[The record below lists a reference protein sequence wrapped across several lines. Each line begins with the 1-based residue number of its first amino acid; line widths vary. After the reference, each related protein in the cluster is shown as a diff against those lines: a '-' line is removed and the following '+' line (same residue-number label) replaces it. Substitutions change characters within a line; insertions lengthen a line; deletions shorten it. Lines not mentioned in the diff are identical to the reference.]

1 MKLTKRQYVF
11 KHRLDELVQ
20 FFGFNTVREMT
31 GLSGSTLGQYASL
44 DSPLLIPESKLNY
57 LEAEF
62 KSFSTKHN
70 SWFSDTNLKYISY
83 AIFKSK
89 ALKYILFLLIHLSNI
104 SKYSIVILLATDK
117 VCKSNNA

>member
-62 KSFSTKHN
+62 KLKCMN
-70 SWFSDTNLKYISY
+70 QKNL
-83 AIFKSK
+83 
-89 ALKYILFLLIHLSNI
+89 
-104 SKYSIVILLATDK
+104 
-117 VCKSNNA
+117 